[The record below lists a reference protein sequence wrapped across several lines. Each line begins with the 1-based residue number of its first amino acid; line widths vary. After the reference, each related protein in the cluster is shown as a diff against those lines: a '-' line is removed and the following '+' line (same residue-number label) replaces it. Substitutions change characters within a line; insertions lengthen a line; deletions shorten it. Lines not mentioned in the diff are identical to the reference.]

1 MGRHDKPPER
11 ILKKATKS
19 MKSMVRLF
27 LLHSILEQKYA
38 NSSYFVIWEIPQ
50 QGFFSLPLSQNWMAE
65 REPR

>member
-11 ILKKATKS
+11 ILKKATKKHEKDGKALLAPFNFG
-19 MKSMVRLF
+19 MKRMVRLF

-50 QGFFSLPLSQNWMAE
+50 
-65 REPR
+65 